1 MVHSRAR
8 RARMEANL
16 SQQATA
22 DKAGIPRSQL
32 QLLEK
37 GGNVTRETL
46 EKALAALG
54 LTLVAVSAEEIA
66 GARKALRELD
76 AFLGLLAG
84 DTAPAPAGSTA
95 EPDDLSEEDRIAIR
109 ELDAL
114 VDLEKNQKK
123 R

>member
-76 AFLGLLAG
+76 TFLGLLAG
-84 DTAPAPAGSTA
+84 DTGRASTAPAVDEA
-95 EPDDLSEEDRIAIR
+95 DDLSEEDRIAIR

-114 VDLEKNQKK
+114 IDLEEEG
-123 R
+123 